1 MTSQRADAYEVGNHA
16 ECIDARA
23 SPGLSMGHS
32 LLWRVVAT
40 IFDKLNLKDQ
50 ETVVVINSPD
60 SFEDEL
66 RQLKGVKI
74 VRDTQGL
81 SSVEFAIAF
90 VTRRKEVDRAARKLI
105 KKAAVDAILWFAY
118 PKGTSK
124 TIKSEINRDTG
135 WDVLRSAGFDTVRL
149 VAIDADWSALRFRR
163 NEHIGGAR
171 HRLPGRS

>member
-1 MTSQRADAYEVGNHA
+1 M
-16 ECIDARA
+16 
-23 SPGLSMGHS
+23 
-32 LLWRVVAT
+32 AT

-50 ETVVVINSPD
+50 ETIVVINPPH

-66 RQLKGVKI
+66 RRLKGVTI
-74 VRDTQGL
+74 LRDTQSL

-90 VTRRKEVDRAARKLI
+90 VTQRKDVDIAARKLI
-105 KKAAVDAILWFAY
+105 GKTTADATLWFAY

-124 TIKSEINRDTG
+124 TLKSEVNRDTG

-163 NEHIGGAR
+163 KVHIGR
-171 HRLPGRS
+171 PRRRIPI